1 MAVRANNK
9 QFKNK
14 TMKKTIWKFPL
25 VIKDAQIIEM
35 PKKAEFLTVQ
45 MQNGIACL
53 WAMVDPSEEKERRLI
68 EIIGTGNP
76 VEMGIERKYIATFQL
91 YEGQLVFHVFERW

>member
-1 MAVRANNK
+1 
-9 QFKNK
+9 
-14 TMKKTIWKFPL
+14 MKKTIWKFL
-25 VIKDAQIIEM
+25 LEVKDTQIIEM
-35 PKKAEFLTVQ
+35 PKKAELLTVQ

-53 WAMVDPSEEKERRLI
+53 WAMVDPNEETERRLI

-91 YEGQLVFHVFERW
+91 HEGQLVFHVFERW